1 MVMELLELKFLST
14 ETRCVCVS
22 VHSKVWS
29 CLGDQCDSVCR
40 WTLSSWL
47 TLGSFIHLGVAR
59 TLCTNWNLCVP
70 DTLFSQHT
78 HTRTKSKICKT
89 LNSNPLLLWNWHCD
103 SIYTHKLFYQRLRQF
118 IWNCQH
124 FFVCLEIGGIVFVCF
139 WIYELTTLFYLT
151 FCHEKDPVNT
161 YLFAMVLFSSVTQ
174 HVHLFHT

>member
-14 ETRCVCVS
+14 ETRCVCVCVY

-70 DTLFSQHT
+70 DTLFPQHAHT
-78 HTRTKSKICKT
+78 HARTKSKICKT

-103 SIYTHKLFYQRLRQF
+103 SIYTHRQTFLSTLAPIHLKLST
-118 IWNCQH
+118 
-124 FFVCLEIGGIVFVCF
+124 FFCCLGIGGIVFCMFVNL
-139 WIYELTTLFYLT
+139 WIN
-151 FCHEKDPVNT
+151 H
-161 YLFAMVLFSSVTQ
+161 AVLP
-174 HVHLFHT
+174 HVLS